1 MRTLSRESGSGVRRK
16 LITVRSKRGDWR
28 PRALVAVLV
37 GAQIVIGSI
46 TVQDVRRRPPELVRG
61 PRLLWMLWGGTNTLG
76 AALYWL
82 LGRRRAPRG
91 HPSGAPSEAGAAQG
105 A

>member
-1 MRTLSRESGSGVRRK
+1 MVRKR
-16 LITVRSKRGDWR
+16 RSEWR

-37 GAQIVIGSI
+37 GAQILIGSI
-46 TVQDVRRRPPELVRG
+46 TVRDVRRRSPELVRG

-82 LGRRRAPRG
+82 LGRRRAPRRRPAG
-91 HPSGAPSEAGAAQG
+91 PPTEASAAQG
-105 A
+105 G